1 MSDKETP
8 SRADIVRQR
17 RKQEETRRPAKRPAA
32 RASQPTPTLPRRG
45 VTLDASTQRVKQQRK
60 PVRKYEAVA
69 AAAPVDGEMR
79 PARSLSLPRVQ
90 IRVGWRLLSFFLLAI
105 FGVAIYF
112 AWTLPLFRVP
122 AATLSGNQMLTAE
135 EIESVLRLSGSPVYV
150 IVPAEVENAL
160 RLNFPE
166 ITSAKVSV
174 DLPNK
179 VTAIIV
185 ERQPIIRWE
194 QSGSYAWV
202 DAEGVIF
209 RPRGERGDLVVVS
222 ASGSP
227 PAGLKSENDALAPVP
242 YVARPIVES
251 IRLLAPNVPQG
262 SVLLYDPKF
271 GLGWVDARGWTVWF
285 GADPDQTDMK
295 LRVYASLVTSILERG
310 ITPTFINVAYP
321 SAPYYRVGQ

>member
-17 RKQEETRRPAKRPAA
+17 RKQDETRRSTKRPAA
-32 RASQPTPTLPRRG
+32 RASLPTPTLPRRG

-69 AAAPVDGEMR
+69 TAAPVAGEMR

-135 EIESVLRLSGSPVYV
+135 EIESVLRLNGSPVYFV
-150 IVPAEVENAL
+150 VPANVENAL

-166 ITSAKVSV
+166 ITSANVTV

-179 VTAIIV
+179 VTATIV

-209 RPRGERGDLVVVS
+209 RPRGERSDLVVVS

-227 PAGLKSENDALAPVP
+227 PAGLKSEVDALAPVP

-271 GLGWVDARGWTVWF
+271 GLGWVDARGWTAWF